1 MTAAEFGV
9 AELLTVDRAA
19 YPGVGNLDR
28 RGDDAALVA
37 DGDERLMLQSNR
49 AAVQQIV
56 MSSGVLTPDNSTL
69 AELVGARKALFVIT
83 PSVDRL
89 YGRALRAYISS
100 VLERS
105 DSEVFV
111 LNVTETTKNL
121 GSLGVL
127 AAQASDLGLGRDG
140 PMVAVGGGVCSD
152 VTGLCASLYR
162 RGVPHIKV
170 PTTLVGLIDAGIGT
184 KNSVNHNGHKS
195 LLGTFSAPE
204 ASLLDASFL
213 ATLPDRHLR
222 TGLAEM
228 FKMAVIDDRGLF
240 ELLEAHGQGLV
251 RSKFQAPQSV
261 AAEVAKR
268 SAGGMLHELSL
279 NLYEQSRQRKVD
291 FGHTFSPYVETAS
304 KHRILHGEAVAID
317 IAISAEIAASLGL
330 LVADDLEIL
339 IRALTNLGLPSYWAG
354 IVVSDMYASLESIR
368 LHRSGSLHL
377 VVPSGIGS
385 CVFLGDDEVS
395 APLLDA
401 CLRRLALRG
410 TAVLE

>member
-1 MTAAEFGV
+1 MTG
-9 AELLTVDRAA
+9 AA
-19 YPGVGNLDR
+19 YRRAGDLDR
-28 RGDDAALVA
+28 RGDSAALVA
-37 DGDERLMLQSNR
+37 DGDAQLMLQSNR

-56 MSSGVLTPDNSTL
+56 MSSGVLAPDNPTL
-69 AELVGARKALFVIT
+69 ADLVGARRALFVTT

-111 LNVTETTKNL
+111 LKVTEATKNL
-121 GSLGVL
+121 GSLDVL
-127 AAQASDLGLGRDG
+127 AAQASGMGLGRDD

-162 RGVPHIKV
+162 RGVPYIKV
-170 PTTLVGLIDAGIGT
+170 PTTLVGLVDAGIGT
-184 KNSVNHNGHKS
+184 KHSVNHNGHKS

-222 TGLAEM
+222 TGLAEI

-240 ELLEAHGQGLV
+240 ELLEAHGEELV
-251 RSKFQAPQSV
+251 QSKLQAPQSV
-261 AAEVAKR
+261 AAEVVKR
-268 SAGGMLHELSL
+268 SVSGMLYELSL

-291 FGHTFSPYVETAS
+291 FGHTFSPYVETTS
-304 KHRILHGEAVAID
+304 KHRVLHGEAVAID

-330 LVADDLEIL
+330 LDADDLEVL
-339 IRALTNLGLPSYWAG
+339 LRALTNLGLPSYWAG
-354 IVVSDMYASLESIR
+354 IVASDMYASLESIR

-385 CVFLGDDEVS
+385 CVFLEDEHMS
-395 APLLDA
+395 AALLDA

-410 TAVLE
+410 TEVLE